1 MFKKKK
7 GNMKFSGK
15 EMELKKKIILTEVN
29 QTQKEKH
36 GMY

>member
-1 MFKKKK
+1 
-7 GNMKFSGK
+7 MKFSGK